1 MTRSEWQR
9 IPRDVWSGLVLG
21 LPMAAGWDADQD
33 DDEAPV
39 GPPVVEGALEP
50 DEDAL

>member
-1 MTRSEWQR
+1 MTRNEWHR

-33 DDEAPV
+33 DEEPSG
-39 GPPVVEGALEP
+39 GPPVVDGPLEL
-50 DEDAL
+50 DGDAA